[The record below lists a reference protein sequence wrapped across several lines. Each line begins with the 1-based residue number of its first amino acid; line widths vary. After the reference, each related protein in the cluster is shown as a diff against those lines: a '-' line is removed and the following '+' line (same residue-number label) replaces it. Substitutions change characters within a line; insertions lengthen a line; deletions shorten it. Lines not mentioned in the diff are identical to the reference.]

1 MSTHSTHSAVF
12 LTGIVLCLIL
22 SQLDWPR
29 AGLAEAEADQLIPCE
44 NYRLKNGLQVIL
56 HEDHRAPFVAVQV
69 TYHFGPL
76 YEQSKT
82 RGVAHLIEHLM
93 EGSTEHLKPGTPGAH
108 LRRIGAVKIHLDL
121 EPDRT
126 DSWSVVPSANLE
138 PALWV
143 ESDRMGFRLPAVTR
157 EDIATNKKLIE
168 LEDHQRLSTVPYVVG
183 DDQLSAALI
192 PLGHSFSGNWRGI
205 VPAVSSP
212 AELAPILR
220 RFYAPSNATLV
231 LAGDF
236 TWKDAVSL
244 VDKYFSSLPTMPPPA
259 MPQIELGAIEKEVV
273 FKQTDAVARR
283 PRVRLGWLAP
293 ALKQA
298 DSAVAELVALLL
310 DRGTSGRL
318 YEQLIRPAGLAQDVR
333 ATRVVRSPQSLL
345 LITAYAERETALP
358 EIVKGIDAVLQ
369 ELASTEVSA
378 DELTAVK
385 RRHANQRLLQL
396 HDILNKAHLLQ
407 TYNHHLGMP
416 DGLDQELARIE
427 QVSAAQVQ
435 KFVRDYLAPAH
446 RIVLYS
452 MAAQQVVISGEK
464 P

>member
-1 MSTHSTHSAVF
+1 MSTHSKTCAAL
-12 LTGIVLCLIL
+12 LTGITLCLGL
-22 SQLDWPR
+22 GQLDWRR
-29 AGLAEAEADQLIPCE
+29 AGLAEAEPLIPCE
-44 NYRLKNGLQVIL
+44 NYRLKNGLQVII

-76 YEQSKT
+76 YEPPKT
-82 RGVAHLIEHLM
+82 RGVAHLLEHLM
-93 EGSTEHLKPGTPGAH
+93 EGSTEHLKPATPSAH
-108 LRRIGAVKIHLDL
+108 LRRIGAVQVRLDL
-121 EPDRT
+121 QPDRT

-138 PALWV
+138 SALWV
-143 ESDRMGFRLPAVTR
+143 ESDRMGFLLPAVTQK
-157 EDIATNKKLIE
+157 EIATYKKLIE
-168 LEDHQRLSTVPYVVG
+168 LEDRQRLSTVPYVVG
-183 DDQLSAALI
+183 DEQLSAALI
-192 PLGHSFSGNWRGI
+192 PLGEPLRGNWRGI
-205 VPAVSSP
+205 VTAASSP

-231 LAGDF
+231 LAGDL
-236 TWKDAVSL
+236 TWKTAVSL
-244 VDKYFSSLPTMPPPA
+244 VDKYFSTLPTMPPPA
-259 MPQIELGAIEKEVV
+259 LPPIELGAIEKEVV
-273 FKQTDAVARR
+273 LKQTDAVARR

-318 YEQLIRPAGLAQDVR
+318 YQQLIRTNGLAQDVR
-333 ATRVVRSPQSLL
+333 VTRIVTSPQSLL
-345 LITAYAERETALP
+345 FITAHAEREAALP

-407 TYNHHLGMP
+407 TYNHYLGQP
-416 DGLDQELARIE
+416 DGLEQELARIDE
-427 QVSAAQVQ
+427 VSAAQVQ

-446 RIVLYS
+446 RVVLYS
-452 MAAQQVVISGEK
+452 TAAQQVVISGEK

>member
-1 MSTHSTHSAVF
+1 MSTHSKRSTV
-12 LTGIVLCLIL
+12 LRTGIILCLIL
-22 SQLDWPR
+22 SQLHWPR
-29 AGLAEAEADQLIPCE
+29 AGLAEADQLIPVE

-82 RGVAHLIEHLM
+82 RGAAHLIEHLM

-108 LRRIGAVKIHLDL
+108 LRRMGAVKIHLDL

-205 VPAVSSP
+205 VPAVSRP

-220 RFYAPSNATLV
+220 RFYVPSNATLV

-259 MPQIELGAIEKEVV
+259 MPQIELGAIEREVV
-273 FKQTDAVARR
+273 LKQTDAVARR

-358 EIVKGIDAVLQ
+358 EIVKGIDVVLK

-416 DGLDQELARIE
+416 DGLEQELARIE

-446 RIVLYS
+446 RVVLYQA
-452 MAAQQVVISGEK
+452 AAQQVVISGEK